1 MLDPIQKILLLL
13 GVVCGFICLVM
24 ILLKIW
30 RFNKKKCIYSEVEVQ
45 PGISPHNDTIAAI
58 SIYEDTSAARSK
70 NIGHKTDDELWNIV
84 NVQKVGSNIA
94 DDGVGAM
101 TKLIV
106 STGNGRRWVYELFW
120 ENRWEWLIEMPI
132 IRFLNDDSFRQT
144 IESNVC
150 AGKGDADNEL
160 LVACCLLH
168 ATGYHLH
175 FKKYGVNKWQTE
187 KECAEYLLLSSSKKG
202 NVNAMYELACFY
214 YANKEYD
221 KACVIN
227 EAIKEIRGEGVWFI
241 ERRW

>member
-1 MLDPIQKILLLL
+1 M
-13 GVVCGFICLVM
+13 VVN
-24 ILLKIW
+24 LLKIW
-30 RFNKKKCIYSEVEVQ
+30 RSNKKKCIYSEVEVP

-58 SIYEDTSAARSK
+58 SIYEDTSTAISK
-70 NIGHKTDDELWNIV
+70 NVYNKTSDELWDIV
-84 NVQKVGSNIA
+84 NLQKVGPDIA
-94 DDGVGAM
+94 HDGVGAM

-106 STGNGRRWVYELFW
+106 CTNNGRRWVYELYW
-120 ENRWEWLIEMPI
+120 EDRWTWLIKMPI

-150 AGKGDADNEL
+150 TGKGDEDNEL

-168 ATGYHLH
+168 ATGYHLP

-202 NVNAMYELACFY
+202 NVNAMYELVCFY

-221 KACVIN
+221 KARAIN
-227 EAIKEIRGEGVWFI
+227 DEIKEIRGEGVWFI